1 MRLFIGLGNP
11 GSKYINNRHNV
22 GQMLIET
29 LQATSSKGEIFK
41 KTDTFMNDSGVFVKN
56 NIVKYN
62 LDLDNLYVAH
72 DDLDLKLGEYKIQFG
87 KGPKIH
93 NGLRSIDDKL
103 GTNAYWHIRI
113 GVDNR
118 NPENRI
124 QGEEYVLDD
133 FTSEEKDTLEKVI
146 KEICKKLE
154 TL

>member
-1 MRLFIGLGNP
+1 MKLFVGLGNP
-11 GSKYINNRHNV
+11 GVKYVNNRHNV
-22 GQMLIET
+22 GHMLIDT

-41 KTDTFMNDSGVFVKN
+41 KTDTFMNDSGAFVKKN
-56 NIVKYN
+56 VEKYN
-62 LDLDNLYVAH
+62 LDLNNLYIAH

-133 FTSEEKDTLEKVI
+133 FTSEEKEMLEKVI

>member
-133 FTSEEKDTLEKVI
+133 FTSEEKEMLEKVI